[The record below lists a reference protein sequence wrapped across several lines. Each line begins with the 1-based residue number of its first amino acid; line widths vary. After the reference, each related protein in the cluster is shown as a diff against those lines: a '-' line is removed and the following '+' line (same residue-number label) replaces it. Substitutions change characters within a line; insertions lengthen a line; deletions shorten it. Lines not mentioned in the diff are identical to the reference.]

1 MKKLILRPWKAED
14 LKNLVTYAN
23 NWNIAKFLTN
33 QFPHPYTIEDGK
45 AFVEFANRDQPVHIF
60 AIVFNDEAIGGV
72 GIHPQGDIHI
82 KNAELGYWI
91 GEPFWG
97 QGIVSK
103 AVNQIINFA
112 FTTYDIDR
120 IYASV
125 FGSNL
130 GSQKVLQK
138 NNFKLEAR
146 FENTV
151 FKKDRYEDEIFYG
164 LRREDWENAKRKI

>member
-1 MKKLILRPWKAED
+1 M
-14 LKNLVTYAN
+14 
-23 NWNIAKFLTN
+23 
-33 QFPHPYTIEDGK
+33 
-45 AFVEFANRDQPVHIF
+45 
-60 AIVFNDEAIGGV
+60 

-91 GEPFWG
+91 GEPFWN
-97 QGIVSK
+97 QGFVSK
-103 AVNQIINFA
+103 AVNQIIDFA
-112 FTTYDIDR
+112 FTTYDIER
-120 IYASV
+120 LYASV
-125 FGSNL
+125 FGSNI